1 MARISSQ
8 LMSTDDLPIGWE
20 TSWEDMVGSPRFEES
35 LETCGCLL
43 EDVRTS
49 VAPVQKSL
57 EPKVV
62 QQLVARREKRRLYE
76 LQTVLLERK
85 RIIGVTEDTKT
96 GDTIDWAAKMKQENE
111 VGVAALQPSS
121 ASIGATATSTTLT
134 LEPSRT
140 RTRYDLWLRKRRTHA
155 RTPEPRRN
163 PVPSP
168 NPQPASALGP
178 SHTHTAPCPR
188 AGTHRAAPGGRG
200 QGEGSGEAAHVLRA
214 GQVACHRDARSAGTL
229 HPARRLGLGSG
240 FRTPSP

>member
-1 MARISSQ
+1 MTSADIRGQGGAHGEFGRVLQYKSLVRVFPPSWSHRLRPHPSQPKRVAHKRGWRGGDELSSARMARISSQ
-8 LMSTDDLPIGWE
+8 LMPTDDLPIGWE

-57 EPKVV
+57 EPKVM

-121 ASIGATATSTTLT
+121 TSIGTTATSTTLT

-140 RTRYDLWLRKRRTHA
+140 RTRYDI
-155 RTPEPRRN
+155 
-163 PVPSP
+163 
-168 NPQPASALGP
+168 
-178 SHTHTAPCPR
+178 
-188 AGTHRAAPGGRG
+188 
-200 QGEGSGEAAHVLRA
+200 
-214 GQVACHRDARSAGTL
+214 
-229 HPARRLGLGSG
+229 
-240 FRTPSP
+240 